1 MKKIAVAAAVIRDG
15 DKLFATQRGYGPHKD
30 RWESPGGKI
39 EEGETPEQA
48 LCREIREEL
57 ETEIRVEKRIAR
69 IEQDDP
75 EFHLTMDCFF
85 CRVLS
90 GKLTLLEH
98 ENSAWLSLDD
108 LDQMDWLPADRKLI
122 RYIREQF

>member
-1 MKKIAVAAAVIRDG
+1 MKKVAVAAAVIRDG

-30 RWESPGGKI
+30 RWEFPGGKI

-69 IEQDDP
+69 IELDDP

-98 ENSAWLSLDD
+98 KNSAWLSLDD